1 MSNICWCML
10 IEVGMIT
17 QWHPARP
24 REFSTSLSAAGV
36 WAAIFP
42 RVASARRRGLHNL
55 SDAAFERTF
64 ERDKDELRSLGVP
77 IEVGSF
83 DPLFDDE
90 PGYRIL
96 SSEFALPAIDL
107 DAEEA
112 AVVGV
117 AARVWRHASMAE
129 ATRSAIA
136 KLRAAGVEPDASQLA
151 PGAIRS
157 GIGAGL

>member
-1 MSNICWCML
+1 MRRS
-10 IEVGMIT
+10 
-17 QWHPARP
+17 
-24 REFSTSLSAAGV
+24 SA
-36 WAAIFP
+36 
-42 RVASARRRGLHNL
+42 
-55 SDAAFERTF
+55 TF

-77 IEVGSF
+77 IEVGNF

-117 AARVWRHASMAE
+117 ATRVGSTQACRVHSKRARQARCSRGRPDTSNSPPWSPRYRHLSLDSRPME
-129 ATRSAIA
+129 CGYHGPGQ
-136 KLRAAGVEPDASQLA
+136 LRLSGRQPRAHSTV
-151 PGAIRS
+151 GAHLLQ
-157 GIGAGL
+157 GG